1 MSKADILA
9 ELSNLERGDRQ
20 EILER
25 IWDLE
30 ERDLLQ
36 GSELSPEEKKLLDRE
51 LEEYQ
56 RNPNAGSSWEAV
68 EGRLRKPPTS

>member
-9 ELSNLERGDRQ
+9 ELPNLERGDRQ

-30 ERDLLQ
+30 ECDLLQ
-36 GSELSPEEKKLLDRE
+36 GSEPSPEEKKLLDRE

-68 EGRLRKPPTS
+68 EARLRKPPAS